1 MLRLRT
7 ALSALLMSMT
17 LSAQVPDNLV
27 VEGVPAHPAEL
38 LEDVGRYLEFRT
50 ASFASWHPVRREM
63 LVGTRFADTLQLH
76 VVAQPGGAR
85 RQMTFSAEP
94 VAGGVFEPVQG
105 RFIVFSQDSGGGEFY
120 QLKRLD
126 LADGRITLLTD
137 GRSRNSNPHFSRD
150 GRWLYFN
157 STRRNGRDTDL
168 WRMNPLRADSAELLL
183 EVTGGGWGVLDV
195 DADGSRVLMQSRRS
209 INDSDLHVVDTITG
223 KIRQVS
229 PAGGNGI
236 SHGAARFARDGASV
250 FCTTDRDSE
259 FQRLARIDLASGA
272 VTVLTP
278 DLKWDVESFE
288 PSPDGRQLAF
298 STNEDGISRLQLLN
312 LKSLKV
318 KPVAGLP
325 AGVLGGLEWHENG
338 RDLGFSLSHAQS
350 PTDAYSLELK
360 SGRITRWTE
369 SETGGLNPSDF
380 RPPELIR
387 TKSFD
392 TLSVSAFVHRPD
404 PAKFP
409 GRRPVLVLIHGGP
422 ESQARPG
429 FQARYNYLLNE
440 LGIAM
445 VIPNVRGSAGY
456 GKTFLTLDDGFKRED
471 SVKDIGAILDCVA
484 KDAGLDASR
493 IAVMGG
499 SYGGYMTLASLVHYS
514 DRLKCGVDVVGIS
527 NFVTFL
533 TNTQDYRR
541 DLRRVEYG
549 DERDPKMR
557 EHLER
562 ISPLNN
568 VARMRVPLFVVQ
580 GKNDPR
586 VPLTEAEQMVAALRK
601 QGGTCWYLM
610 ARDEGH
616 GFAKKR
622 NADFQFVSTILF
634 LKEHLL
640 R

>member
-38 LEDVGRYLEFRT
+38 LQDVGRYLEFRT

-229 PAGGNGI
+229 PAGGNGV

-272 VTVLTP
+272 ITVLTP

-298 STNEDGISRLQLLN
+298 STNEDGISRLHLLN
-312 LKSLKV
+312 LKSLKL

-338 RDLGFSLSHAQS
+338 RDLGFSLAHAQS

-471 SVKDIGAILDCVA
+471 SVKDIGAILDWVA

-499 SYGGYMTLASLVHYS
+499 SYGGYMTLASLVHHS

-601 QGGTCWYLM
+601 QGGTCWYVM

>member
-38 LEDVGRYLEFRT
+38 LQDVGRYLEFRT

-229 PAGGNGI
+229 PAGGNGV

-250 FCTTDRDSE
+250 ICTTDRDSE

-298 STNEDGISRLQLLN
+298 STNEDGISRLHLLN
-312 LKSLKV
+312 LKSLKL

-338 RDLGFSLSHAQS
+338 RDLGFSLAHAQS

-471 SVKDIGAILDCVA
+471 SVKDIGAILDWVA

>member
-38 LEDVGRYLEFRT
+38 LQDVGRYLEFRT

-63 LVGTRFADTLQLH
+63 LVGTRFADTMQLH

-209 INDSDLHVVDTITG
+209 INDSDLHVVDAITG

-229 PAGGNGI
+229 PAGGNGV

-338 RDLGFSLSHAQS
+338 RDLGFSLAHAQS

-404 PAKFP
+404 PSKFP

-422 ESQARPG
+422 ESQSRPG

-471 SVKDIGAILDCVA
+471 SVKDIGAILDWVA
-484 KDAGLDASR
+484 KDGGLDASR

>member
-38 LEDVGRYLEFRT
+38 LQDVGRYLEFRT

-126 LADGRITLLTD
+126 LADGRVTLLTD

-229 PAGGNGI
+229 PAGGNGV

-250 FCTTDRDSE
+250 ICTTDRDSE

-278 DLKWDVESFE
+278 DLRWDVESFE

-298 STNEDGISRLQLLN
+298 STNEDGISRLHLLN

-338 RDLGFSLSHAQS
+338 RDLGFSLAHAQS

-404 PAKFP
+404 PARFP

-422 ESQARPG
+422 ESQSRPG

-471 SVKDIGAILDCVA
+471 SVKDIGAILDWVA